1 MTSEMPVLFRENTGL
16 KLETTLYNN
25 FAVLSNDKFKFV
37 KFKKPID
44 KTISML
50 YNEYIKLIER

>member
-37 KFKKPID
+37 KFKNLLTKL
-44 KTISML
+44 SVC
-50 YNEYIKLIER
+50 YIMST